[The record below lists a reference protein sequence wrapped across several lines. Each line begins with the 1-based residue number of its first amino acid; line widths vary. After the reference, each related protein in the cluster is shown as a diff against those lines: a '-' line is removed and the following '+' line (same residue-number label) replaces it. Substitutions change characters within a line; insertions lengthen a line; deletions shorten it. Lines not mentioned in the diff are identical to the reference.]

1 MVEKAFHRL
10 AISEMRTD
18 NFWSIFGL
26 DTEIENALRF
36 NNYAG
41 TLLAKAMTVAAADF
55 HRSVLQPLPSYL
67 RLERLID
74 SIRAH
79 RKTRRLL
86 TDKHSTMVLHTT
98 LHPSGS

>member
-1 MVEKAFHRL
+1 MVEKTLHRL
-10 AISEMRTD
+10 AISKMRAD
-18 NFWSIFGL
+18 NFWGIFGL
-26 DTEIENALRF
+26 DTGVENAPRF
-36 NNYAG
+36 NNYAR

-55 HRSVLQPLPSYL
+55 HRGVLQPLPSYL

-86 TDKHSTMVLHTT
+86 TDENSTMVLHTS
-98 LHPSGS
+98 LHPSDS